1 MRSPKR
7 MTVHRG
13 TKIERDSSSQSQSR
27 SFHGNTG
34 AKIEEIDRNAIDAW
48 KRQILFLE
56 ILRWQLKTFNRK
68 EVANTFGL
76 TCFRV
81 SDGIAGLVGENK
93 SWNMVG

>member
-1 MRSPKR
+1 MCTLNPTYLLLFQVSNFSTNGKSNATVMRSPKR

-48 KRQILFLE
+48 KCQILFLAHDD
-56 ILRWQLKTFNRK
+56 N
-68 EVANTFGL
+68 
-76 TCFRV
+76 
-81 SDGIAGLVGENK
+81 
-93 SWNMVG
+93 